1 VVAVR
6 TLVTGGL
13 GFMGSNF
20 VHHLVSKGEEVTI
33 LDALTYAGRRENVK
47 GIEGEVDLVIGDL
60 RDQRAVEEVVAR
72 CDYVCHFG
80 AETHIDRSIAD
91 PRPFVETNV
100 MGTFNLLEAA
110 RRHGVEKFV
119 LISSSEIYGTALRAP
134 MDEEHPLNPQSP
146 YAATKAAAD
155 RMCSAYHET
164 YGAPVMVVRA
174 FNNYGPR
181 QFPEKLIPFFT
192 LRALHDLPLPVYGD
206 GKYSRD
212 YLYVEDFCRGVEG
225 ARSARAEGEAIN
237 LATGRDL
244 MVVDIARMILER
256 LGKPLSLITHVED
269 RPGHVRR
276 LIGSNKKAEALLGW
290 RPSTAF
296 EEGLPK
302 TIDWYL
308 GNEWWWRP
316 LRGRFAMPLEKAP

>member
-1 VVAVR
+1 MR

-20 VHHLVSKGEEVTI
+20 LHHLVSKGEEVTV
-33 LDALTYAGRRENVK
+33 LDSLTYAGRRENIK
-47 GIEGEVDLVIGDL
+47 GIEDKIDLVIGDL
-60 RDQRAVEEVVAR
+60 RDPDVVDKVVDK
-72 CDYVCHFG
+72 CNFICHFG

-91 PRPFVETNV
+91 PKPFVETNV
-100 MGTFNLLEAA
+100 VGTFNLLEAS
-110 RRHGVEKFV
+110 RRRGVEKFV
-119 LISSSEIYGTALRAP
+119 LISSSEIYGTAMRVP

-155 RMCSAYHET
+155 RLCFAYHQT
-164 YGAPVMVVRA
+164 YGMPIIVVRA

-192 LRALHDLPLPVYGD
+192 LRGLHDLPLPVYGD

-212 YLYVEDFCRGVEG
+212 YLHVEDFCDGVER
-225 ARSARAEGEAIN
+225 ARFARADGEAIN

-244 MVVDIARMILER
+244 MVIDIARMILDR
-256 LGKPLSLITHVED
+256 LGKPLSLISHVQD

-276 LIGSNKKAEALLGW
+276 LIGSYERARKLLGW
-290 RPSTAF
+290 KPATSF
-296 EEGLPK
+296 EEGLPR
-302 TIDWYL
+302 TVDWYL
-308 GNEWWWRP
+308 SNEWWWTP
-316 LRGRFAMPLEKAP
+316 LRSQFSKVLAESPP